1 MTPSIIASIKAR
13 AASNKKHILL
23 ADATD
28 DRMLRAAKLA
38 DDAGIAEVTLVGDS
52 GAIGEAADKFGI
64 ELDNLSIINPNN
76 FAPTEEYITAYFEE
90 RKGKVTDLDTARN
103 EVLSDELL
111 FGALCVK
118 SGFADGMLAG
128 SLSTTAAVIRAGIR
142 GIGLAPEMRVLSS
155 MFLMNFPK
163 LEGLRHD
170 NVVLAFADGAVIP
183 NPDSYQLA
191 DIAIATAKTY
201 QQLSGNAPRI
211 AMLSY
216 STKGSASSDDVKK
229 VITATEIAKERHPEL
244 IIDGEL
250 QFDSAFIPEVAQ
262 RKTPGSPLQGNAN
275 VFIFPNLDAG
285 NLGYKIAERLGGG
298 QAIGPILQGLQK
310 PLNDL
315 SRGAR
320 VDDIVTMIA
329 VTALQS

>member
-1 MTPSIIASIKAR
+1 MTITDSLKTR
-13 AASNKKHILL
+13 AGSAKKHILL

-28 DRMLRAAKLA
+28 DRMLRAAKIA

-52 GAIGEAADKFGI
+52 TAIGEAADRFGI

-76 FAPTEEYITAYFEE
+76 FAQTEEFIIEYYEE
-90 RKGKVTDLDTARN
+90 RKGKITDLDAARN

-142 GIGLAPEMRVLSS
+142 GIGLATEMRVLSS
-155 MFLMNFPK
+155 MFLMSFPK
-163 LEGLRHD
+163 LAGLRHD
-170 NVVLAFADGAVIP
+170 DIVLAFADGAVIP
-183 NPDSYQLA
+183 NPDAYQLA
-191 DIAIATAKTY
+191 DIAISTAKTY

-216 STKGSASSDDVKK
+216 STKGSASSEDVKK

-250 QFDSAFIPEVAQ
+250 QFDAAFVPEVSE
-262 RKTPGSPLQGNAN
+262 RKIPGSPLHGNAN

-298 QAIGPILQGLQK
+298 QAIGPILQGLHK

-329 VTALQS
+329 VTALQG